1 MQVLIYVVAMEM
13 QMSHKHDNGT
23 NEYFQINLVPIDQS
37 INLKKLKE
45 SFKDLPPP
53 PPLHSPRLERNIKIP
68 EPDTEQ
74 KDVNISKEY

>member
-37 INLKKLKE
+37 IKKLKD
-45 SFKDLPPP
+45 SFKDLPPHFIA
-53 PPLHSPRLERNIKIP
+53 LGLKGI
-68 EPDTEQ
+68 
-74 KDVNISKEY
+74 